1 MFESQRKPSQ
11 PNQRMSSLQNSTPSV
26 LAFPMHGQQKLLSE
40 GYRTRD
46 GHMIEWLGK
55 LNSSTGPVAVLSRPE
70 PQLLRPLTRKILR
83 MPPAA
88 NTVAFDS
95 YSWAI
100 PKFKDR
106 RAWWLQS
113 KNDYTL
119 PNAGVNTP
127 AVVWNPLLTLSN
139 IWNELQSGK
148 RKISVDL
155 LDDWSIHYAFESIW
169 PELEIAYRRIFDRAD
184 SVTAN
189 AEGTLALA
197 HRFGRHDATLLTNG
211 CDPDRF
217 DPASTASGP
226 ITVGY
231 VGKIGKRVNLELV
244 REAAEKLPEVT
255 FVFAGPILDSEYKP
269 VMENLPN
276 LRLLGDVH
284 YKDVPALLQSFD
296 IGWVPHNVGEFE
308 VGGDVLKTYEYR
320 AAGLPVLST
329 PVAGAGQRDLGSVYV
344 RPAEEHVAWIET
356 KVGSQKRL
364 PREPGNIPEVHTW
377 RHKTEFVLS
386 ELTR

>member
-1 MFESQRKPSQ
+1 
-11 PNQRMSSLQNSTPSV
+11 MSSLQNSTPSI

-55 LNSSTGPVAVLSRPE
+55 LNAATGPVAVLSRPE
-70 PQLLRPLTRKILR
+70 PQLLRPLTRKILQL
-83 MPPAA
+83 PAA
-88 NTVAFDS
+88 PNTMAFDS
-95 YSWAI
+95 YSWSI
-100 PKFKDR
+100 PKPSDR

-113 KNDYTL
+113 KNDYKL
-119 PNAGVNTP
+119 PNSEQETP
-127 AVVWNPLLTLSN
+127 AVIWNPLVALSN
-139 IWNELQSGK
+139 IWTRLENGN
-148 RKISVDL
+148 RRIAVDL

-169 PELEIAYRRIFDRAD
+169 PQLEVAYRVLFDRAD

-211 CDPDRF
+211 CDPERF
-217 DPASTASGP
+217 DTTSTATGP
-226 ITVGY
+226 VTVGY
-231 VGKIGKRVNLELV
+231 VGKIGKRVNLDLV
-244 REAAEKLPEVT
+244 REAAEKLPSVN
-255 FVFAGPILDSEYKP
+255 FVFAGPILDSEYRP
-269 VMENLPN
+269 VLESLSNIQ
-276 LRLLGDVH
+276 LLGDVH

-329 PVAGAGQRDLGSVYV
+329 PVAGAGQRNLGSVYTL
-344 RPAEEHVAWIET
+344 PAEDHAQWIAT
-356 KVGSQKRL
+356 KVGSQQRV
-364 PREPGNIPEVHTW
+364 PREPGEIPQIHTW
-377 RHKTEFVLS
+377 RHKTEFVLNG
-386 ELTR
+386 LTR